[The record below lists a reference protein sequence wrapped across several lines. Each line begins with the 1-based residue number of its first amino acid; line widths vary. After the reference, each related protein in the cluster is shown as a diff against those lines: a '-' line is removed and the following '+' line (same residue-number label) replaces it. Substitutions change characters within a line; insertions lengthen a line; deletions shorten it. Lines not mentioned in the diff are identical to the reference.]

1 MNSQKWLEEIE
12 LTFQDEKFTAK
23 QIRYFRPDRFI
34 RMAERMEEFKSDCKI
49 CKACFDEAFV
59 LIARLKSEEGISEE
73 AFFTYN
79 TLFKKLTEH
88 LRTKHQLVF
97 PRYYSSIFTLIGI
110 LSGLAVWLVFWKLA
124 GSKMEFILDNRTMLL
139 ILGFAGLSMGRLVG
153 MRKDKKIQK
162 LNLRI
167 Y

>member
-1 MNSQKWLEEIE
+1 MNRQKWFEEIE

-34 RMAERMEEFKSDCKI
+34 RMAERMEDFKSDCRI
-49 CKACFDEAFV
+49 CEAYFEEAV
-59 LIARLKSEEGISEE
+59 EIISRLKSEKGISDEV
-73 AFFTYN
+73 FYTYN

-88 LRTKHQLVF
+88 LRTGHHLVY

-110 LSGLAVWLVFWKLA
+110 ITGLAIWLLLWQFI
-124 GSKMEFILDNRTMLL
+124 GIKMEFLLDSKTMFLV
-139 ILGFAGLSMGRLVG
+139 LGFAGLSIGRLVG